1 MEEITKNGN
10 YGYIYRNYVFET
22 LQEAEDVKYI
32 VEKFENYTQK
42 TRLTEKIHETL
53 NLLKIFGITDREY
66 IYKTI
71 KDNVE
76 NLWNVF

>member
-22 LQEAEDVKYI
+22 LQEAENVKYI
-32 VEKFENYTQK
+32 VEKFEDYKQK
-42 TRLTEKIHETL
+42 MKLTSKIYESL
-53 NLLKIFGITDREY
+53 NLLKAFEITDRDM

-71 KDNVE
+71 KE
-76 NLWNVF
+76 NKEKLWNIF